1 MNEQTITLG
10 RRAFISGI
18 IACGM
23 TPLLLPKTAW
33 ADEADQKQAEAD
45 EAWNQLQ
52 DMQGQL
58 DRASNAYY
66 QALEAQAVAELHMA
80 DAQARI
86 EGETETIIECQ
97 QKLANRAREMYRT
110 GGNTFLDVLVGSST
124 FEEFANNWS
133 ALNFMNMSDAT
144 LVKRSKESRQAVT
157 NAKAAYAIQR
167 ETAQHEAEQARLV
180 QSDALTTVTSMQEVY
195 DNLSAEA
202 AVLVAERQSQQ
213 ATVSDPE
220 TIAALVQEATAAVAE
235 ANWVP
240 LPEEAAVAYAAEQAS
255 NASSQSGGG
264 STSGAV
270 NNEPAPAAP
279 AATPEPVVSEPVY
292 APEPEPVYVPEPE
305 PEPEPVYVPEPVY
318 EEPAV
323 SGGSLGERV
332 VSVALQYL
340 GWDYVWGGKSPAAGG
355 FDCSGFVSYC
365 YAQAGSYAPA
375 YTGSLI
381 YWGTPVSSPQ
391 IGDVCVI
398 HEENGNQHTGI
409 YYGGGSMIHAS
420 TFGVGVIIGPVQA
433 GMQYRRA

>member
-157 NAKAAYAIQR
+157 NAK
-167 ETAQHEAEQARLV
+167 
-180 QSDALTTVTSMQEVY
+180 
-195 DNLSAEA
+195 
-202 AVLVAERQSQQ
+202 
-213 ATVSDPE
+213 
-220 TIAALVQEATAAVAE
+220 
-235 ANWVP
+235 
-240 LPEEAAVAYAAEQAS
+240 
-255 NASSQSGGG
+255 
-264 STSGAV
+264 
-270 NNEPAPAAP
+270 
-279 AATPEPVVSEPVY
+279 
-292 APEPEPVYVPEPE
+292 
-305 PEPEPVYVPEPVY
+305 
-318 EEPAV
+318 
-323 SGGSLGERV
+323 
-332 VSVALQYL
+332 
-340 GWDYVWGGKSPAAGG
+340 G
-355 FDCSGFVSYC
+355 F
-365 YAQAGSYAPA
+365 
-375 YTGSLI
+375 L
-381 YWGTPVSSPQ
+381 
-391 IGDVCVI
+391 
-398 HEENGNQHTGI
+398 
-409 YYGGGSMIHAS
+409 
-420 TFGVGVIIGPVQA
+420 
-433 GMQYRRA
+433 